1 MTYSLIEKGHVK
13 VNRVDPPQSVGQ
25 RSTTLELLQIQ
36 EVVTCPH
43 SIMQFSQRILPGYI
57 SCCILEA
64 IEARDS
70 KQRFPV
76 G

>member
-1 MTYSLIEKGHVK
+1 M
-13 VNRVDPPQSVGQ
+13 RVCVCEDGCVQSVGQ

-43 SIMQFSQRILPGYI
+43 SIMQFSQRILPGYT

-70 KQRFPV
+70 RQRFPV